1 MKYTLKSIFNLALV
15 LISLSAF
22 AQDKKKDTVVPRTER
37 YGLRVGTDLYKIA
50 RSIYDSDYKGFE
62 ITGDYRLTQKIYIA
76 GEIGNENK
84 TTDEPQLNFTTK
96 GTYFKAGFDYNIYK
110 NWLDMEN
117 MITLGMRYGFSSFTQ
132 ELNSY
137 SIYNPHPY
145 FDESDVITV
154 SRKYSGL
161 SAHWVE
167 FVAGIKAE
175 VFDNFF
181 MGFTLRMNRLVSN
194 KKPSD
199 FDNLYIP
206 GFNRTYDGDFG
217 VGFNYTVSY
226 FIPIYKKQN
235 LPKTEDKD
243 KDKGKKKE

>member
-22 AQDKKKDTVVPRTER
+22 AQDKKKDSIVPIPER

-50 RSIYDSDYKGFE
+50 RSIYDNDYKGFE

-76 GEIGNENK
+76 GEVGNENK

-145 FDESDVITV
+145 FDESDVINV

-167 FVAGIKAE
+167 FVAGVKAE

-206 GFNRTYDGDFG
+206 GYNRTYDGDFG

-243 KDKGKKKE
+243 KGKKKE

>member
-15 LISLSAF
+15 LISLSAA
-22 AQDKKKDTVVPRTER
+22 AQEKKPDTIVPKIER
-37 YGLRVGTDLYKIA
+37 YGLRVGADLYKIA
-50 RSIYDSDYKGFE
+50 RSIYDKDYKGFE

-117 MITLGMRYGFSSFTQ
+117 MITLGMRYGVSSFSQ

-137 SIYNPHPY
+137 TIYNPNPY
-145 FDESDVITV
+145 FDETDVVTV
-154 SRKYSGL
+154 SRKYNGL
-161 SAHWVE
+161 SAHWIE
-167 FVAGIKAE
+167 FVAGVKAE
-175 VFDNFF
+175 VFDNLF

-217 VGFNYTVSY
+217 VGFNYTISY

-235 LPKTEDKD
+235 LPKVEEE
-243 KDKGKKKE
+243 KKKEE

>member
-1 MKYTLKSIFNLALV
+1 M
-15 LISLSAF
+15 
-22 AQDKKKDTVVPRTER
+22 
-37 YGLRVGTDLYKIA
+37 YKIA
-50 RSIYDSDYKGFE
+50 RSIYDKDYKGFE

-117 MITLGMRYGFSSFTQ
+117 MITLGMRYGVSSFSQ

-137 SIYNPHPY
+137 TIYNPNPY
-145 FDESDVITV
+145 FDETDVVTV
-154 SRKYSGL
+154 SRKYNGL
-161 SAHWVE
+161 SAHWIE
-167 FVAGIKAE
+167 FVAGVKAE
-175 VFDNFF
+175 VFDNLF

-217 VGFNYTVSY
+217 VGFNYTISY

-235 LPKTEDKD
+235 LPKVEEE
-243 KDKGKKKE
+243 KKKEE